1 MRPTWVWLELQL
13 CIHRCHLKQN
23 RRNCLAH
30 CSGKE
35 PQEMFRKSSP
45 GIEMRGFFIIVSLRE
60 PWKILWQLKIVE
72 FVMKSEVT
80 SILSFFRWESPMGFS
95 SLKHANFSR
104 ALATWPPPS
113 WGAGGGY
120 SLLDR
125 LYSKVLPKKDT
136 IFRLIVLY
144 MKRKRLPNNSSL
156 TKEMKRLIS
165 INLMA
170 YQMVMIF
177 SSSSPRKKV
186 CLVSPIFQ
194 ISPKP
199 IWYPVGWLT
208 ALHVKKW
215 KITGKISN

>member
-1 MRPTWVWLELQL
+1 
-13 CIHRCHLKQN
+13 
-23 RRNCLAH
+23 
-30 CSGKE
+30 
-35 PQEMFRKSSP
+35 MFRKSSLR
-45 GIEMRGFFIIVSLRE
+45 IEMRGFFIIVSFRE
-60 PWKILWQLKIVE
+60 PWKILRQLKIVE
-72 FVMKSEVT
+72 FVMKSEVM
-80 SILSFFRWESPMGFS
+80 SIFSFFRWESPMVFS
-95 SLKHANFSR
+95 SLKHANFSG

-113 WGAGGGY
+113 WGTGGGY
-120 SLLDR
+120 SLLHR

-144 MKRKRLPNNSSL
+144 MKKKRLPKNSSL

-165 INLMA
+165 VYLMA

-177 SSSSPRKKV
+177 SSSFPPKKV

-194 ISPKP
+194 ILPNP
-199 IWYPVGWLT
+199 NLYLVGWLI

>member
-1 MRPTWVWLELQL
+1 
-13 CIHRCHLKQN
+13 
-23 RRNCLAH
+23 
-30 CSGKE
+30 
-35 PQEMFRKSSP
+35 MFRKSSL
-45 GIEMRGFFIIVSLRE
+45 GIETRGFFIIVSLRE

-80 SILSFFRWESPMGFS
+80 SILSFFRWESPMVFS

-113 WGAGGGY
+113 WGTGGGY
-120 SLLDR
+120 SLLHR

-144 MKRKRLPNNSSL
+144 MKKKRLPKNSSL

-165 INLMA
+165 V
-170 YQMVMIF
+170 Y
-177 SSSSPRKKV
+177 
-186 CLVSPIFQ
+186 
-194 ISPKP
+194 
-199 IWYPVGWLT
+199 LT
-208 ALHVKKW
+208 WVTNSFACEKW